1 MSETLA
7 ASPKTSFVY
16 DDASDLLMLAQ
27 VERWM
32 ATIRELCRDQ
42 AESTFCAG
50 LRPAARAV
58 TE

>member
-7 ASPKTSFVY
+7 ASTTTSFVY

-32 ATIRELCRDQ
+32 ATIRDLNREQ
-42 AESTFCAG
+42 WESSFCAG
-50 LRPAARAV
+50 TQPAAHAV

>member
-7 ASPKTSFVY
+7 TSTKTSFVY

-32 ATIRELCRDQ
+32 ATIRDLNRQ
-42 AESTFCAG
+42 QSESSFCAG
-50 LRPAARAV
+50 TQPEALAV